1 VKDLR
6 GKLCVMI
13 AEMPSAYFAMVMST
27 GIVSIAC
34 HLLGIRFLAIPLFWL
49 NVGLYVILWVLF
61 FIRLAL
67 YRQKILAEFTDH
79 GKGVG
84 FFTMIAGTCILGNQ
98 FIILLGFQRI
108 AAGLL
113 CIGLALWLLFIYGV
127 FTAFIIKREKPSL
140 GEGINGT
147 WLVAT
152 VTTQSISILTC
163 LVSSFSPQYREPFLF
178 FSFFMFVVGGLLYFF
193 VITHIFYRFMFL
205 PLRPQDLSPPYWI
218 NSGADA
224 ISTLAGAT
232 LVAYS
237 QGSSFLR
244 EVFQFLV
251 GSAVLFCATATWWIP
266 LLLILGAWRHF
277 IGKVDFSY
285 SHSYWGMV
293 FPLGMYTACTI
304 KLADVIHL
312 PFLMEIPR
320 YFVYVALSAWF
331 LTFFGLLRSLF
342 TSLVGPDLAD
352 G

>member
-1 VKDLR
+1 
-6 GKLCVMI
+6 MI

-34 HLLGIRFLAIPLFWL
+34 HLLGFWFLAIPLFWL
-49 NVGLYVILWVLF
+49 NVGLYVILWVLLL
-61 FIRLAL
+61 IRVAL
-67 YRQKILAEFTDH
+67 YRQQILAEFTDH

-98 FIILLGFQRI
+98 FVILLGFHRI
-108 AAGLL
+108 GAGLL
-113 CIGLALWLLFIYGV
+113 GIGLALWLLFIYGV
-127 FTAFIIKREKPSL
+127 FTALIVKGEKPSL
-140 GEGINGT
+140 DQGIDGT

-152 VTTQSISILTC
+152 VSTQSISILTC
-163 LVSSFSPQYREPFLF
+163 LVSSLFPPYHEAFLF
-178 FSFFMFVVGGLLYFF
+178 FSSFMFVVGGVLHFF
-193 VITHIFYRFMFL
+193 VITPIFYRFLFL
-205 PLRPQDLSPPYWI
+205 PLPPQELSPPYWI

-237 QGSSFLR
+237 QGSIFLR

-251 GSAVLFCATATWWIP
+251 GSTVLFWATATWWIP
-266 LLLILGAWRHF
+266 LLFILGAWRHF
-277 IGKVDFSY
+277 ISKVDFSY

-293 FPLGMYTACTI
+293 FRLGMYTACTI

-342 TSLVGPDLAD
+342 RSLVGPDLAD